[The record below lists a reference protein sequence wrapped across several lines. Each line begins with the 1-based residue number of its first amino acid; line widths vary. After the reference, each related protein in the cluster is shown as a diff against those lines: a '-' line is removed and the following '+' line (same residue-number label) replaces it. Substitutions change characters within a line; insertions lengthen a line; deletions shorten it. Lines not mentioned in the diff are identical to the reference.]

1 LTAHFFAVIYTSQLK
16 GDVMRYIFTRA
27 DVELDCTLDYLPAE
41 VGSTENGLKIEPD
54 YPEAMELVSAQHR
67 DIEMIGFLAD
77 YVVRDI
83 QDEALALF
91 KQDMR
96 RQ

>member
-1 LTAHFFAVIYTSQLK
+1 VYFFAVIYTSQLQ
-16 GDVMRYIFTRA
+16 GDVMRFMFIRA

-41 VGSTENGLKIEPD
+41 IGSTENGLKIEPD
-54 YPEAMELVSAQHR
+54 YPEKMELVSAQHR

-91 KQDMR
+91 KHDMR
-96 RQ
+96 SQ

>member
-1 LTAHFFAVIYTSQLK
+1 VHFFAVIYTSQLK
-16 GDVMRYIFTRA
+16 GDVMRFMFVRA

-54 YPEAMELVSAQHR
+54 YAEKMELVSAQHR

-91 KQDMR
+91 KHDMR
-96 RQ
+96 SQ

>member
-1 LTAHFFAVIYTSQLK
+1 
-16 GDVMRYIFTRA
+16 MRYMFVRA

-54 YPEAMELVSAQHR
+54 YPEAMELVSALHK

-83 QDEALALF
+83 QIEALALF
-91 KQDMR
+91 KHDR
-96 RQ
+96 RSQ

>member
-1 LTAHFFAVIYTSQLK
+1 
-16 GDVMRYIFTRA
+16 MRYMFVRA

-54 YPEAMELVSAQHR
+54 YPEAMELVSVTHK

-83 QDEALALF
+83 QNEALALF
-91 KQDMR
+91 KSDMR

>member
-1 LTAHFFAVIYTSQLK
+1 
-16 GDVMRYIFTRA
+16 MRYMFVRA

-54 YPEAMELVSAQHR
+54 LPEVMELVSAQHR

-83 QDEALALF
+83 QNEALALF
-91 KQDMR
+91 KHDMR
-96 RQ
+96 SQ

>member
-1 LTAHFFAVIYTSQLK
+1 
-16 GDVMRYIFTRA
+16 MRYIFTRA

-41 VGSTENGLKIEPD
+41 IGSTENGVKIEPD
-54 YPEAMELVSAQHR
+54 YAESMELVSVTHK

-96 RQ
+96 SQ

>member
-1 LTAHFFAVIYTSQLK
+1 
-16 GDVMRYIFTRA
+16 MRFMFVRA

-41 VGSTENGLKIEPD
+41 VGSTENGVKIEPD
-54 YPEAMELVSAQHR
+54 YPEAMELVSATHR

-83 QDEALALF
+83 QNEALDKFLG
-91 KQDMR
+91 R
-96 RQ
+96 

>member
-1 LTAHFFAVIYTSQLK
+1 MK
-16 GDVMRYIFTRA
+16 YIFVRA

-41 VGSTENGLKIEPD
+41 IGSTENGLKIEPD
-54 YPEAMELVSAQHR
+54 YAEAMELMSVTHK

-91 KQDMR
+91 KHDMG

>member
-1 LTAHFFAVIYTSQLK
+1 VHFFAVIYTSQLQ
-16 GDVMRYIFTRA
+16 GDIMRYIFTRA

-41 VGSTENGLKIEPD
+41 IGSTENGLKIEPD
-54 YPEAMELVSAQHR
+54 YAESMELVSVTHK

-91 KQDMR
+91 KHDMR
-96 RQ
+96 SQ

>member
-1 LTAHFFAVIYTSQLK
+1 
-16 GDVMRYIFTRA
+16 MRYIFTRA

-41 VGSTENGLKIEPD
+41 IGSTENGLKIETD
-54 YPEAMELVSAQHR
+54 YGEAMELVSVTHK

-91 KQDMR
+91 KHNMR
-96 RQ
+96 SQ

>member
-1 LTAHFFAVIYTSQLK
+1 
-16 GDVMRYIFTRA
+16 MRYIFTRA
-27 DVELDCTLDYLPAE
+27 DVELDCTLDYLPAV

-54 YPEAMELVSAQHR
+54 YPEAMELVSATHR

-83 QDEALALF
+83 QNEALAVF
-91 KQDMR
+91 KEDMR

>member
-1 LTAHFFAVIYTSQLK
+1 
-16 GDVMRYIFTRA
+16 MRYMFVRA
-27 DVELDCTLDYLPAE
+27 DVELDCTLDYLPPE
-41 VGSTENGLKIEPD
+41 IGSTENGVKIEPD
-54 YPEAMELVSAQHR
+54 YAEAMELVSATHR

-91 KQDMR
+91 KQDMKR
-96 RQ
+96 K

>member
-1 LTAHFFAVIYTSQLK
+1 VYFFAVIYTSQLK

-41 VGSTENGLKIEPD
+41 IGSTENGLKIEPD
-54 YPEAMELVSAQHR
+54 YAEKMELVSAQHR

-83 QDEALALF
+83 QIEALALF
-91 KQDMR
+91 KHDMR

>member
-1 LTAHFFAVIYTSQLK
+1 
-16 GDVMRYIFTRA
+16 MRFMFVRA

-41 VGSTENGLKIEPD
+41 MGSTENGLKIEPD
-54 YPEAMELVSAQHR
+54 YGESMELVSVTHR

-91 KQDMR
+91 KHDMR
-96 RQ
+96 SQ

>member
-1 LTAHFFAVIYTSQLK
+1 
-16 GDVMRYIFTRA
+16 MRYIFTRA
-27 DVELDCTLDYLPAE
+27 DVELDCTLDYLPPE
-41 VGSTENGLKIEPD
+41 IGSTENGLKIEPD
-54 YPEAMELVSAQHR
+54 YAESMELVSAQHR

-91 KQDMR
+91 KHDMR
-96 RQ
+96 SQ

>member
-1 LTAHFFAVIYTSQLK
+1 
-16 GDVMRYIFTRA
+16 M
-27 DVELDCTLDYLPAE
+27 ELDCTLDYLPAE
-41 VGSTENGLKIEPD
+41 IGSTENGLKIEPD
-54 YPEAMELVSAQHR
+54 YGESMELVSVTHR

-91 KQDMR
+91 KHNMR
-96 RQ
+96 SQ

>member
-1 LTAHFFAVIYTSQLK
+1 
-16 GDVMRYIFTRA
+16 MRYIFTRA

-41 VGSTENGLKIEPD
+41 IGSTENGVKIEPD
-54 YPEAMELVSAQHR
+54 YGEAMELVSVTHK

-83 QDEALALF
+83 HDEALALF
-91 KQDMR
+91 KHDMR
-96 RQ
+96 SQ

>member
-1 LTAHFFAVIYTSQLK
+1 
-16 GDVMRYIFTRA
+16 MRFMFVRA

-41 VGSTENGLKIEPD
+41 IGSTENGLKIEPD

-91 KQDMR
+91 KHDMR
-96 RQ
+96 SQ

>member
-1 LTAHFFAVIYTSQLK
+1 
-16 GDVMRYIFTRA
+16 MRFMFVRA

-41 VGSTENGLKIEPD
+41 IGSTENGLKIEPD
-54 YPEAMELVSAQHR
+54 YGEAMELVSVTHK

-91 KQDMR
+91 KHNMR
-96 RQ
+96 SQ

>member
-1 LTAHFFAVIYTSQLK
+1 
-16 GDVMRYIFTRA
+16 MRYIFTRA

-54 YPEAMELVSAQHR
+54 YAEKMELVSAQHR

-91 KQDMR
+91 KHDMR

>member
-1 LTAHFFAVIYTSQLK
+1 MFV
-16 GDVMRYIFTRA
+16 RA
-27 DVELDCTLDYLPAE
+27 DVELDCTLDYLPPE
-41 VGSTENGLKIEPD
+41 IGSTENGVKIEPD
-54 YPEAMELVSAQHR
+54 YAEAMELVSALHK

-91 KQDMR
+91 KQDMKR
-96 RQ
+96 K

>member
-1 LTAHFFAVIYTSQLK
+1 
-16 GDVMRYIFTRA
+16 MRYMFVRA

-54 YPEAMELVSAQHR
+54 YPEKMELVSAQHR

-83 QDEALALF
+83 QIEALALF
-91 KQDMR
+91 KHDMR

>member
-1 LTAHFFAVIYTSQLK
+1 
-16 GDVMRYIFTRA
+16 
-27 DVELDCTLDYLPAE
+27 
-41 VGSTENGLKIEPD
+41 LKIEPD
-54 YPEAMELVSAQHR
+54 YAESMELVSATHK

>member
-1 LTAHFFAVIYTSQLK
+1 
-16 GDVMRYIFTRA
+16 MRYIFTRA

-41 VGSTENGLKIEPD
+41 IGSTENGLKIEPD
-54 YPEAMELVSAQHR
+54 LAEVMELVSATHK

-83 QDEALALF
+83 QIEALALF
-91 KQDMR
+91 KHDMR
-96 RQ
+96 SQ

>member
-1 LTAHFFAVIYTSQLK
+1 
-16 GDVMRYIFTRA
+16 MRFMFVRA

-54 YPEAMELVSAQHR
+54 YAEKMELVSAQHR

-91 KQDMR
+91 KHDMR
-96 RQ
+96 SQ

>member
-1 LTAHFFAVIYTSQLK
+1 
-16 GDVMRYIFTRA
+16 MRYIFTRA
-27 DVELDCTLDYLPAE
+27 DVELDCTLDYLPAV

-83 QDEALALF
+83 QDEALVLL